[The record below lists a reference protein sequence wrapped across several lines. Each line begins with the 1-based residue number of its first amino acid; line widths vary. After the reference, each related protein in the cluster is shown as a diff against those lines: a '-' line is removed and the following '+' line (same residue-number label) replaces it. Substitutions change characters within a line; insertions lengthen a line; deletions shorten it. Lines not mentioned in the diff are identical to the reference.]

1 MSAHGSEA
9 PEKLKSSFILLP
21 AFSRCFQLFFP
32 SFWLRHC
39 ATGALVS
46 CWNVSRKCQSKLSD
60 CSICQEKRVKLKLFS
75 LVSTQVPKLWS
86 EYLPDSLTY
95 NRNVIAA
102 VRLFPPAL
110 FSDPVRFSTLVFFLF
125 FFFLCPLSLSCSEL
139 FPPTG
144 FQAAN
149 IYLVNSWSLFGSIC
163 WGWILSEFSLIA
175 RMELKR
181 RFSEQRHTTWGAA
194 EENWIFYLLHT

>member
-1 MSAHGSEA
+1 MGGAVSQQKPRKAQLASVSAVALMSAHGSEA

-21 AFSRCFQLFFP
+21 AFSRCFQLFSP

-125 FFFLCPLSLSCSEL
+125 FFFYLSPQ
-139 FPPTG
+139 F
-144 FQAAN
+144 
-149 IYLVNSWSLFGSIC
+149 V
-163 WGWILSEFSLIA
+163 
-175 RMELKR
+175 
-181 RFSEQRHTTWGAA
+181 
-194 EENWIFYLLHT
+194 LLGVVSSDRISSR